1 MNLEQLYVASL
12 KMINDKYPN
21 SNKNIYPKDK
31 FTDLFN
37 KTYLD
42 NNQNPQNPS
51 NDINK
56 LILVSIKNELDD
68 DIHKPIDIES
78 KVKEL
83 ESIRLNM
90 NKLTPVIKSID
101 SSTTNDDDSS
111 TILHKITPPPTIH
124 INNHQDFIQHKYKS
138 FIINSIKNNYKV
150 NLPSSIDIKTNVIY
164 PSSISIPS
172 IIKTLTPYLL
182 IYISDGF
189 KNINYTYIPS
199 IISTQGHWDIWNPIT
214 DEYID
219 INLNHNR
226 WTISIIDFLQ
236 NPIDFNQFY
245 CLILDVLANYHD
257 NKEVFSINVENI
269 HLFHINDR
277 IKIINDDN
285 GSIHDNQIIAI
296 HDNRLIL
303 HKQFQN
309 HLFKLDDFIHTSVFN
324 YKYLYSIMFKYHPK

>member
-21 SNKNIYPKDK
+21 SSKNIYPKDK
-31 FTDLFN
+31 FTELFN

-42 NNQNPQNPS
+42 NNLNPLNPN

-56 LILVSIKNELDD
+56 LILVSIKNEFDD
-68 DIHKPIDIES
+68 DNKPIDIES

-101 SSTTNDDDSS
+101 SPTTIDDD
-111 TILHKITPPPTIH
+111 LHKFTSPTIH

-150 NLPSSIDIKTNVIY
+150 NIPSSIDIKTNIIY

-172 IIKTLTPYLL
+172 ILKQKTPYLL

-189 KNINYTYIPS
+189 KNINYTYVPS
-199 IISTQGHWDIWNPIT
+199 IISQEGHWDIWKPIT

-226 WTISIIDFLQ
+226 WTITLIDFLQ
-236 NPIDFNQFY
+236 NPIDFNEFY
-245 CLILDVLANYHD
+245 CQILDVLAIQYL
-257 NKEVFSINVENI
+257 NKDVFTINVENI

-285 GSIHDNQIIAI
+285 GYIYDNQIIAI
-296 HDNRLIL
+296 DDNRLVL
-303 HKQFQN
+303 HKNFQN
-309 HLFKLDDFIHTSVFN
+309 HIFTLNDFIHTSIFN